1 MEHLSEHKNMHPAPF
16 RLTSTAEEPADEQL
30 HYIMEQVG
38 IAARE
43 SSRKVKEILD
53 ERMAEVKRQVAERR
67 KKLALWQISTVLHV
81 AHDIFIWRIDLLL

>member
-16 RLTSTAEEPADEQL
+16 RLTSTAEEPTDEQL

-67 KKLALWQISTVLHV
+67 KKN
-81 AHDIFIWRIDLLL
+81 